1 MEGAV
6 YTLPSI
12 FFDYKFAINFIIGIE
27 LAMKLH

>member
-12 FFDYKFAINFIIGIE
+12 FFDLLIYYDFTTGIE
-27 LAMKLH
+27 LAMKPH